1 MDVLTNFCIYYE
13 KFLFFA
19 SCEKEKL
26 DSLPITSELAY
37 QQKADDVKRYGFI
50 ACLIDDPSCSSGM
63 GMRCTT
69 NNAGGC
75 KRSTACGCTSLK
87 YVEKAYEL
95 FGLNNDNW
103 DGYIFPVDNPEWNKL
118 MWEMDS
124 TLAIHPDSL

>member
-1 MDVLTNFCIYYE
+1 MDILTNFCIYYE

-63 GMRCTT
+63 VRPTNQVAGMGIFSLLIIL
-69 NNAGGC
+69 NG
-75 KRSTACGCTSLK
+75 TS
-87 YVEKAYEL
+87 
-95 FGLNNDNW
+95 
-103 DGYIFPVDNPEWNKL
+103 
-118 MWEMDS
+118 
-124 TLAIHPDSL
+124 